1 MVDLAVS
8 PGRDLDAVLE
18 PGDLRLG
25 LPGGAARHDEAGVA
39 RPLHDRRLQPRH
51 YLGSLELNNGSNDPT
66 SEWKDFGIRQ
76 GEN

>member
-1 MVDLAVS
+1 MIIHLFRSEYLVDLAVS

-39 RPLHDRRLQPRH
+39 RPLHDRRLQPGH
-51 YLGSLELNNGSNDPT
+51 YLGSLEWMAP
-66 SEWKDFGIRQ
+66 E
-76 GEN
+76 